1 MNCVKKLTLIGLC
14 GVMLVPTSCSTFQN
28 MNNTGKN
35 AVVGGAAG
43 GAVGAGIGALIGG
56 GRGTWIGA
64 LIGSAIGAGAGAAIG
79 SQMDKQKRALEQ
91 ELASVRQL
99 AEENASK
106 NAEQDQAISENAY
119 QIQTIKDS
127 NNLDA
132 IKLVL
137 GDAILF
143 QTGSSQLSALAD
155 AALSRV
161 AYNLKQFPNSDV
173 TIVGYTDNTGS
184 EQLNMQ
190 LSQQRANAV
199 MNYLISQGISS
210 SRLKSIGNGWNNPIA
225 SNETAAGRAQNRRVE
240 IYITAGQEMINQAKG
255 QN

>member
-1 MNCVKKLTLIGLC
+1 MNYAKKITIIGLC
-14 GVMLVPTSCSTFQN
+14 GLMIIPTGCSTFKN

-35 AVVGGAAG
+35 AIVGGAAG

-79 SQMDKQKRALEQ
+79 HEMDKQKQALEE

-99 AEENASK
+99 AEQNAAENAAQ
-106 NAEQDQAISENAY
+106 NEQINENTY

-143 QTGSSQLSALAD
+143 NTGSSQLSPLAD
-155 AALSRV
+155 ATLSRV
-161 AYNLKQFPNSDV
+161 AYNLKQFPNSDM

-184 EQLNMQ
+184 EQLNLQ

-210 SRLKSIGNGWNNPIA
+210 NRLKAIGNGWNNPIA
-225 SNETAAGRAQNRRVE
+225 SNATAEGRAQNRRVE
-240 IYITAGQEMINQAKG
+240 MYITAGQDIKRAY
-255 QN
+255 